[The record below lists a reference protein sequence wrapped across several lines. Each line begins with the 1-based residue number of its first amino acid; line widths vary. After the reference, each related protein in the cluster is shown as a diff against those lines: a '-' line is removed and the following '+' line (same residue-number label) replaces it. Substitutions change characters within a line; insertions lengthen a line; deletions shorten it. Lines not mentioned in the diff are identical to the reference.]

1 MYRIFSNCLYASAIN
16 QQNPFSEFKLI
27 DKKLPPLPALS
38 PFFYLSILAIILH
51 SLRSIFPIP

>member
-27 DKKLPPLPALS
+27 DKKLPPLHALS
-38 PFFYLSILAIILH
+38 PIFLFKYLGYNSTIH
-51 SLRSIFPIP
+51 